1 MSVINQLKTIQADA
15 HAYYLQLHQIHWLVQ
30 GTRFKAM
37 HEMTEGYYERMSE
50 LYDDAAERLLQKG
63 ALPLLNLDELKD
75 ASTLPAL
82 TETRFDEKAV
92 LAYVESMLA
101 HWIKAFK
108 ALAEAAEA
116 EDDRV
121 TTAIADEQMEVL
133 EKDDWMLKA
142 TKGEAVYK

>member
-15 HAYYLQLHQIHWLVQ
+15 HAYYIQLHQIHWLVQ
-30 GTRFKAM
+30 GMRFKAM
-37 HEMTEGYYERMSE
+37 HEMTEGYYEQMSE

-63 ALPLLNLDELKD
+63 AMPLLNQDELK
-75 ASTLPAL
+75 AATSLGAL
-82 TETRFDEKAV
+82 NETRFDEKAV
-92 LAYVESMLA
+92 LAYVEAMLA

-121 TTAIADEQMEVL
+121 TVAMADGQLETL

-142 TKGEAVYK
+142 TKGEAVYQ